1 MHFFCLSLCRY
12 YYNSQHMRVK
22 VNRRYVEV
30 FEGAKVKHAL
40 LRYFVVKDLD
50 REKIASVEV
59 FDAWG
64 HLIDHDAPLT
74 ENQKIKF
81 KEKRI

>member
-1 MHFFCLSLCRY
+1 
-12 YYNSQHMRVK
+12 MRVK

-40 LRYFVVKDLD
+40 LRYFVVKELD
-50 REKIASVEV
+50 RKKIETVEV

-64 HLIDHDAPLT
+64 HLIDHDAPLK

-81 KEKRI
+81 KEKKI

>member
-1 MHFFCLSLCRY
+1 M
-12 YYNSQHMRVK
+12 K

-40 LRYFVVKDLD
+40 LRYFVVKELD
-50 REKIASVEV
+50 RKKIETVEV

-64 HLIDHDAPLT
+64 HLIDHDAPLK

-81 KEKRI
+81 KEKKI

>member
-1 MHFFCLSLCRY
+1 
-12 YYNSQHMRVK
+12 MRVK

-40 LRYFVVKDLD
+40 LRYFVDKDLD

>member
-1 MHFFCLSLCRY
+1 
-12 YYNSQHMRVK
+12 MRVK

-40 LRYFVVKDLD
+40 LRYFVAKDID
-50 REKIASVEV
+50 RQMIDTVEV

-64 HLIDHDAPLT
+64 HLIDHDAPLK
-74 ENQKIKF
+74 ENQKIKL